1 MNLTNN
7 DSIQYED
14 LKNKE
19 PKNKGFLIL
28 DSIFKKNNWDLVK
41 NEMDWISYSRFGEET
56 TSFDIKIFTNK
67 IVVSVP
73 IKNSIYQ
80 YVTSFN
86 SYYEAS
92 EYIEQRFNDYIM

>member
-7 DSIQYED
+7 DSLQYQNV
-14 LKNKE
+14 KNIE
-19 PKNKGFLIL
+19 LKNKGFLIL